1 MNIPLQHQFV
11 VRAQL
16 LPDASVFVEP
26 GLFADGSSVR
36 AVGPTTLPIV
46 ANESLTRRI
55 DRVVLDRTSGLVS
68 ILQGLPGPAPLPS
81 GQIALARVVVE
92 PVAGIILDAD
102 IVDERVLW
110 PASGDVV
117 PSLPPSV
124 LIRRVAAG
132 IGMEAAFAGDTLGRL
147 SFATTGLTYGDGFL
161 EDGTS
166 FTVKAAG
173 IYQVTCALGVGVEV
187 PSRVRINTRLGT
199 TETCRAFSNAFTNR
213 PKTTAVAIV
222 SDILALQAGEK
233 ILVYGQRDDVQVRQP
248 PEYGGA
254 DMSFVTIQR
263 IG

>member
-1 MNIPLQHQFV
+1 MSIPLQYQFV

-36 AVGPTTLPIV
+36 AVGPITLPIA
-46 ANESLTRRI
+46 ANESMTLRI
-55 DRVVLDRTSGLVS
+55 DRVVLDRISGHVGV
-68 ILQGLPGPAPLPS
+68 LQGIPGPAPLPS
-81 GQIALARVVVE
+81 GQIALARVLVE
-92 PVAGIILDAD
+92 PAAEFVVDAD
-102 IVDERVLW
+102 IIDERVLW
-110 PASGDVV
+110 PAGGAVA
-117 PSLPPSV
+117 PGLPAAV
-124 LIRRVAAG
+124 LIRRVVVG
-132 IGMEAAFAGDTLGRL
+132 VGTGAAFTGDTLGRL
-147 SFATTGLTYGDGFL
+147 SFATTGLTCGDGFI

-213 PKTTAVAIV
+213 PKSTAVAIV
-222 SDILALQAGEK
+222 SDILALQADEQ
-233 ILVYGQRDDVQVRQP
+233 ILVYGQKDEVQVRQP
-248 PEYGGA
+248 NEYGGA
-254 DMSFVTIQR
+254 DVSFVTIQR